1 MRKALTFLGILN
13 DSDIDWLVTTGSK
26 REVAP
31 GQALVTEGVPIDSVF
46 LVIDGRF
53 SVTVSALAKWRS

>member
-31 GQALVTEGVPIDSVF
+31 GHRMACHLGAAS
-46 LVIDGRF
+46 
-53 SVTVSALAKWRS
+53 